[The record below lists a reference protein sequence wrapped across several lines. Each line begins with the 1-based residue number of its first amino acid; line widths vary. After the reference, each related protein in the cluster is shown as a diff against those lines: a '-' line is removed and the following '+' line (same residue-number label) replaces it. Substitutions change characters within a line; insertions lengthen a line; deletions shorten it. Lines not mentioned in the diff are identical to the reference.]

1 MVQGHTFTALL
12 RPDEMAKPWETLH
25 GLLHGLTGPAF
36 LLGAGLAFGITT
48 YPRYAQHHV
57 AGPALWARLRRYAL
71 LLAIGYALQLPGGS
85 VASALSASGSRLQ
98 LVVRVGPLQLIALTM
113 GLCQLLALIAPSA
126 RRHAQWVLGLALVV
140 ACATRAVYVSHAAE
154 QVAPFWGAFLD
165 DRGGSQ
171 YPIFPNAA
179 FALLGAGI
187 SPLFLHAERRPR
199 GRTLV
204 VLGTLL
210 AAGLYFAFQH
220 GVIPYE
226 RGLFWR
232 TSPFMTLF
240 RFGLVMVLLGLC
252 ERAPARSTPGSQSSD
267 ALPRPRRDSIVESL
281 AQHSLIAYVAHL
293 FLLYGSPLTPSL
305 VKRFGLSLSLLECTV
320 AWLLV
325 MGLTVA
331 ITHAFQWLS
340 RERVGTMRWLQAG
353 LTLLSLVMLAR

>member
-12 RPDEMAKPWETLH
+12 RPGEMAKPWETLH
-25 GLLHGLTGPAF
+25 GLVHGLTGPVF

-57 AGPALWARLRRYAL
+57 PGPALWARLRRYAL

-98 LVVRVGPLQLIALTM
+98 LVVRVGPLQLIA
-113 GLCQLLALIAPSA
+113 PSA

-140 ACATRAVYVSHAAE
+140 ACSTRAVYVSNAAE

-187 SPLFLHAERRPR
+187 SPLFLRAERRPR
-199 GRTLV
+199 GRTLLA
-204 VLGTLL
+204 LGALL
-210 AAGLYFAFQH
+210 ATGLYFAFQH
-220 GVIPYE
+220 GIIPYE

-232 TSPFMTLF
+232 TSPFLTLF
-240 RFGLVMVLLGLC
+240 RFGLVMLLLGLC
-252 ERAPARSTPGSQSSD
+252 ERAPAQSAPGSEQG
-267 ALPRPRRDSIVESL
+267 APPPLQPPRDSIVESL

-305 VKRFGLSLSLLECTV
+305 VKRFGLSLSLFECTV

-325 MGLTVA
+325 MGMTVA

-340 RERVGTMRWLQAG
+340 RERVGAMRWLQAG

>member
-1 MVQGHTFTALL
+1 
-12 RPDEMAKPWETLH
+12 
-25 GLLHGLTGPAF
+25 
-36 LLGAGLAFGITT
+36 
-48 YPRYAQHHV
+48 
-57 AGPALWARLRRYAL
+57 
-71 LLAIGYALQLPGGS
+71 
-85 VASALSASGSRLQ
+85 
-98 LVVRVGPLQLIALTM
+98 
-113 GLCQLLALIAPSA
+113 SA
-126 RRHAQWVLGLALVV
+126 RRHAQWLLGLALVV
-140 ACATRAVYVSHAAE
+140 ACATRSVYVSNAAG

-187 SPLFLHAERRPR
+187 SPLFLRAEHRPR

-204 VLGTLL
+204 VLGALL

-220 GVIPYE
+220 GIIPYE

-232 TSPFMTLF
+232 TSPFLTLF
-240 RFGLVMVLLGLC
+240 RFGLVMLLLGLC
-252 ERAPARSTPGSQSSD
+252 ECAPVRSAPGTERSD
-267 ALPRPRRDSIVESL
+267 ALPQPRRDSIVESL

-325 MGLTVA
+325 MGMTVA
-331 ITHAFQWLS
+331 ITYAFQWLS

-353 LTLLSLVMLAR
+353 LTVLSLVMLAR